1 MGIFEVGKTNSIDLK
16 PGGDLARDSRIY
28 GVLPGE
34 LLAVEPK
41 TPGKW
46 SHAKPRSA
54 VFLSR
59 LTANMIE
66 RANIPAWQL
75 DVLIRMIAY
84 EKMLLKPAT

>member
-1 MGIFEVGKTNSIDLK
+1 MAKVALEPRADLC
-16 PGGDLARDSRIY
+16 RDQKVY

-41 TPGKW
+41 TPRKW

-59 LTANMIE
+59 LTANMIK

-75 DVLIRMIAY
+75 DILIRMIAY
-84 EKMLLKPAT
+84 EKMLMKPAT